1 MRIRLPKT
9 RRYRLYLYVLS
20 TLIILTAIDLL
31 IARLLRH
38 ITLAPDT
45 THITTPLLPNGTPDY
60 LAAIN
65 ARLSAGVTPENN
77 AAIPLIALLGPRFLP
92 NNSAAVAEGLHIPP
106 PVEPV
111 HPFVVFERWYEQ
123 HHPDAHD
130 QSPDIDN
137 PATSII
143 YHPWQPADHPDA
155 AAWLNAFNADIDAF
169 QQLTRRPRYFIPL
182 TTASPDHLLI
192 ETQLPNL
199 GAIRGLVNAA
209 LIRANRRIA
218 AHDLDG
224 AWQDL
229 LAAHRMARLLS
240 NGSATLLEQLVAAAL
255 ETSAAIDD
263 ITLAQSPDLTPDQA
277 RRCIA
282 DLRALQPLSPVA
294 RTLDTAER
302 YSLLS
307 FTCTA
312 ATRGTPWAIRSIYTV
327 INAGNLG
334 PPEPPT
340 NWFYAFLP
348 VNYNHALRSINGFY
362 DQLTAAAAAPKFS
375 DSVALQSALDTRIQS
390 LAQRNFISR
399 FTTGDV
405 FSIWLFPFIN
415 LALARERAALQRT
428 DLAQLAFALAA
439 YHADHHA
446 YPDSLDPLLF
456 AYLPALPKDRFADAP
471 LHYHATAD
479 TYLVYSIGPNLK
491 DDAGRDRTTS
501 KQTPPPDDIAISLPP
516 LAPPAASQPA
526 TVR

>member
-20 TLIILTAIDLL
+20 TLIILIAIDLL

-224 AWQDL
+224 AWHDL

-282 DLRALQPLSPVA
+282 DLRALQPLSPMA
-294 RTLDTAER
+294 RTIDTAER

-312 ATRGTPWAIRSIYTV
+312 ATRGTPWTIDELHRLTLDSTEYGLMARSTWYYV
-327 INAGNLG
+327 
-334 PPEPPT
+334 
-340 NWFYAFLP
+340 FLP
-348 VNYNHALRSINGFY
+348 VAYNHALRTINHSY
-362 DQLTAAAAAPKFS
+362 DRLVSAAAAPRFQ
-375 DSVALQSALDTRIQS
+375 DSRAIEAALEDDLYAIRLQNR
-390 LAQRNFISR
+390 LAQYTSGDFIADKLVPS
-399 FTTGDV
+399 
-405 FSIWLFPFIN
+405 IN
-415 LALARERAALQRT
+415 LALARERTALQRT

-439 YHADHHA
+439 DHADHHA